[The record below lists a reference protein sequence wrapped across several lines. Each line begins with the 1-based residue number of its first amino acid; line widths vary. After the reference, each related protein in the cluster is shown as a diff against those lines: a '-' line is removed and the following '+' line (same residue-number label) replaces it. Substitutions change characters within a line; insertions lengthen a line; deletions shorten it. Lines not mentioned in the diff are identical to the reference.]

1 MNKQKLTSRSFSC
14 SVLLAALA
22 SSSVGFSGC
31 VADLG
36 VGEDEA
42 VDVGGAGGEDKAIV
56 GGANT
61 TIDQQPWQIS
71 LQSFGS
77 HFCGGSII
85 APGWVLTAQH
95 CVDGENAADLTI
107 VAGTSKL
114 SRPGDGQTRKVAQI
128 VRFPGYSSPEFG
140 KDVSLLKL
148 QTPLTLNANV
158 QAIPLAVVDDNATV
172 AGAAAT
178 VSGWGTTRSGGSQ
191 MPDQLK
197 SVSVPQVSNAT
208 AQQAYSETIT
218 ADQLSAG
225 TGGRDSCQGDS
236 GGPLTSVGTR
246 GRVLIGVVS
255 WGYGCGDAN
264 YPGLYARV
272 TAFNAWIT
280 QQTGIVVGGG
290 TTTTP
295 TPTDPTAPAT
305 NATLLD
311 RDIAGAKSSFQ
322 HFAIT
327 VPAGVASLDV
337 VLSGNTGDADL
348 YVRQT
353 NKPTATLFNCRPYTD
368 GTNEVCTIA
377 NPGSG
382 TWYVSV
388 AGYTA
393 YSGAHVSA
401 VVH

>member
-1 MNKQKLTSRSFSC
+1 MNKQKLTRRTVSC
-14 SVLLAALA
+14 SVLAAA
-22 SSSVGFSGC
+22 FAVSAGC

-36 VGEDEA
+36 VGADEG
-42 VDVGGAGGEDKAIV
+42 VDVGAVEGDDKAIV
-56 GGANT
+56 GGAST
-61 TIDQQPWQIS
+61 TIDQHPWQIS

-95 CVDGENAADLTI
+95 CVDGESASDLSI

-128 VRFPGYSSPEFG
+128 IRFPGYSSPEFG

-148 QTPLTLNANV
+148 TSPLTFNANV
-158 QAIPLAVVDDNATV
+158 QAIPLAIVDDNATV
-172 AGAAAT
+172 AGSAAV
-178 VSGWGTTRSGGSQ
+178 VSGWGTTRSGGSS

-197 SVSVPQVSNAT
+197 AVTVPQVSNSV
-208 AQQAYSETIT
+208 AQQSYSETIT

-225 TGGRDSCQGDS
+225 AGGRDSCQGDS
-236 GGPLTSVGTR
+236 GGPLTSVGAR

-255 WGYGCGDAN
+255 WGYGCGDAG
-264 YPGLYARV
+264 YPGFYARV
-272 TAFNAWIT
+272 TSFNSWIA
-280 QQTGIVVGGG
+280 QQTGIAIGGG
-290 TTTTP
+290 SSTTNP
-295 TPTDPTAPAT
+295 PTDPPAQTA
-305 NATLLD
+305 ATLLD
-311 RDIAGAKSSFQ
+311 RDVSGARGSFQ
-322 HFAIT
+322 HFQIT
-327 VPAGVASLDV
+327 VPAGAASLDV
-337 VLSGNTGDADL
+337 VLSGSSGDADL
-348 YVRQT
+348 YVRQG

-368 GTNEVCTIA
+368 SSNEVCSIA
-377 NPGSG
+377 NQSSG

-393 YSGAHVSA
+393 YTANHVSA